1 MQPWVQLI
9 ADQKDQ
15 QTWSSFTSER
25 QDGREKV
32 EESGITWTVRPHFDM
47 EHKVAEDGDCQEDNS
62 KSHDVTIKIWF
73 YFWHSNKVSTKR
85 KHCKDGT

>member
-1 MQPWVQLI
+1 MIVGI

-32 EESGITWTVRPHFDM
+32 EECGITWTVCLDFDM
-47 EHKVAEDGDCQEDNS
+47 EHQVAEDGDCEEDYS
-62 KSHDVTIKIWF
+62 KSHDVTIEIGF
-73 YFWHSNKVSTKR
+73 YHWHSRKVSTKR
-85 KHCKDGT
+85 